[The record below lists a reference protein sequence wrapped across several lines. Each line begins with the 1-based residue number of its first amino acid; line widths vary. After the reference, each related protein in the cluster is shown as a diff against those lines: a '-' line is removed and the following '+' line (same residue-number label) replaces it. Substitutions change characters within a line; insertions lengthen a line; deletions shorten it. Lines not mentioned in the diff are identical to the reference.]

1 MSVSATSHGIEPVRI
16 ERVVIEPMTEADIEH
31 VRHIDQASSLGSW
44 SAETYR
50 RELAS
55 GVSYV
60 IARATGPVPPAMP
73 SILPVP
79 PTRAG
84 ASLFTFLKRA
94 FKRIP
99 AAPRPPILGYGGVSI
114 IVDEAHIL
122 ALAVY
127 PSCRRQGIGDLILKR
142 LIATARERG
151 ATLLTLEVRASNLAA
166 QQLYRKYGFL
176 PVGHRPGYYAET
188 GEDAIIMTV
197 EPVPHLP

>member
-1 MSVSATSHGIEPVRI
+1 M
-16 ERVVIEPMTEADIEH
+16 
-31 VRHIDQASSLGSW
+31 
-44 SAETYR
+44 
-50 RELAS
+50 
-55 GVSYV
+55 
-60 IARATGPVPPAMP
+60 
-73 SILPVP
+73 
-79 PTRAG
+79 
-84 ASLFTFLKRA
+84 
-94 FKRIP
+94 
-99 AAPRPPILGYGGVSI
+99 
-114 IVDEAHIL
+114 DEAHIL